1 MDRGAWWDAVP
12 GVTEL
17 DATEHIHTNTN
28 YRSSI
33 KVCVGNIKKKKKK
46 RMVQALRKNTI
57 FIIRNTSGIN
67 GL

>member
-17 DATEHIHTNTN
+17 DSTEHIHTNTN

-33 KVCVGNIKKKKKK
+33 KVCVGKIKKKK